1 MLYARHWAIQIHFL
15 THVLHWHRH
24 YSACLIALFFLVSSF
39 MASLCSLFLFSTPI
53 LFSHP
58 PLEQII
64 QLLAT
69 LFVSE
74 FYFLKASVLFTLF
87 CLWPKTNSILQ
98 KNIKSDFVLNLDWF
112 SQNVQLVCL
121 YKPALNQRNVGWRG
135 GGLWKWS
142 GRFHRRVESFVKKS
156 ATEDKRK
163 KILVHKRCGCRTG
176 KVNL

>member
-1 MLYARHWAIQIHFL
+1 MPDTEQFKSISSLMCYIGTNTYLA
-15 THVLHWHRH
+15 
-24 YSACLIALFFLVSSF
+24 YLIALFFLVSFF
-39 MASLCSLFLFSTPI
+39 MAFLCSLFLFSTPL
-53 LFSHP
+53 LFPHP

-74 FYFLKASVLFTLF
+74 FHILKASVLFTLF
-87 CLWPKTNSILQ
+87 CLWPKTNLILQ
-98 KNIKSDFVLNLDWF
+98 KNIKSDFMLNFDWF

-121 YKPALNQRNVGWRG
+121 YKPALNQRKVGWRG

-142 GRFHRRVESFVKKS
+142 GRFHRRAESFVKKS

-163 KILVHKRCGCRTG
+163 KILVHKRCGWRTG
-176 KVNL
+176 KANL